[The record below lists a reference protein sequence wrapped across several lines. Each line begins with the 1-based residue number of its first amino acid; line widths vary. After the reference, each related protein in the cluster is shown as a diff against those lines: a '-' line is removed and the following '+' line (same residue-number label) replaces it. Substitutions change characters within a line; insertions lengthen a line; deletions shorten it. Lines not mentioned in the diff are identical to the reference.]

1 MGFIHPHSFLFYVA
15 KRCTWASIKVST
27 SWLAQDVAHD
37 GNCLFS
43 AIGKSLG
50 ISSAELRARVV
61 QWCLVPGRTVNG
73 ILLSDWVRWNFDMEL
88 PRYLGMMSR
97 NGEWGGAQEM
107 AIISNMLG
115 VAIIVF
121 QGMPKAK
128 RILEVLPDVYD
139 PTKLQAVC
147 ILWVGKSHYMQL
159 TPP

>member
-1 MGFIHPHSFLFYVA
+1 
-15 KRCTWASIKVST
+15 
-27 SWLAQDVAHD
+27 
-37 GNCLFS
+37 
-43 AIGKSLG
+43 
-50 ISSAELRARVV
+50 
-61 QWCLVPGRTVNG
+61 
-73 ILLSDWVRWNFDMEL
+73 MEL